1 MYLEAEGNDL
11 KFFAGVVLLSVL
23 LFGSIFT
30 TQAGHFD
37 DRVNACRNAQGRG
50 ELVKDSFGIPIEYE
64 CMRMHLVLKYRNG
77 EYK

>member
-1 MYLEAEGNDL
+1 M
-11 KFFAGVVLLSVL
+11 KFFVGLVLLSSLV
-23 LFGSIFT
+23 FGSIFI

-37 DRVNACRNAQGRG
+37 DQAKACRKANGSG
-50 ELVKDSFGIPIEYE
+50 ELVKDSLGVPIKYK